1 MKIRITMKTPDALN
15 DSISDAELEEEDEE
29 VVRKIANQ
37 YFSYGEYVTIEIDTE
52 FESIALV
59 KK

>member
-1 MKIRITMKTPDALN
+1 MKTPNALS

-29 VVRKIANQ
+29 VVREIANQ
-37 YFSYGEYVTIEIDTE
+37 YFSYGECVTIEIDTD
-52 FESIALV
+52 FESIELV